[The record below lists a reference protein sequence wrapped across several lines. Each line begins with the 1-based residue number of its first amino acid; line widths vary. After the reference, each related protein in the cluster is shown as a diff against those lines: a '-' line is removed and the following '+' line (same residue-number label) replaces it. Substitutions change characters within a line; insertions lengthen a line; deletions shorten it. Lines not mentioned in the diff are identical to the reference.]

1 VIRILSVDLAYKRH
15 ADIGVALLEARA
27 DRIVARI
34 IDAGLPDPPHSQTL
48 ADWVHACAAQ
58 HDVAGIAIDGPLGWK
73 APDTGAEHC
82 RMSEKAVRAPGKT
95 GLPPDGVKPR
105 TYLAFTE
112 FSIALFARL
121 TGHYGY
127 ALPGAGPGERFVT
140 ETFPTAAWRRLGLTP
155 VPGKGRTTPA
165 ELAAA
170 VARLG
175 ARVPLELDRTPGHDQ
190 LQAVVGGLAP
200 LAWAAGQR
208 DRVTLAGLPPHRLDG
223 SWREGYIMVPS
234 DRF

>member
-1 VIRILSVDLAYKRH
+1 
-15 ADIGVALLEARA
+15 
-27 DRIVARI
+27 
-34 IDAGLPDPPHSQTL
+34 
-48 ADWVHACAAQ
+48 
-58 HDVAGIAIDGPLGWK
+58 
-73 APDTGAEHC
+73 
-82 RMSEKAVRAPGKT
+82 
-95 GLPPDGVKPR
+95 
-105 TYLAFTE
+105 
-112 FSIALFARL
+112 
-121 TGHYGY
+121 
-127 ALPGAGPGERFVT
+127 
-140 ETFPTAAWRRLGLTP
+140 
-155 VPGKGRTTPA
+155 
-165 ELAAA
+165 